1 MSPAADVQLEQSTG
15 RAARVGRLPVIRAFG
30 ARIPLVARIAL
41 ASALLAVLV
50 AAAFAILVI
59 ALSELRETTTAANRS
74 KDVTSATLVLEQDL
88 LQLDAALRGFVN
100 TGDRRFLRAFRNVQE
115 SLPASMATLTRT
127 AAGSEGQEQR
137 AKRLLQAVREY
148 EEDYAVPF
156 VGIAEFSPAA
166 ARSPVAQAE
175 GRRRLETLRRQV
187 TQMLTAENNLA
198 AARVSS
204 ATNQANRAIL
214 VGLGALGVSVL
225 LVLLFGVELSRA
237 VAHPVR
243 RVSEAAKSVAAGDL
257 SVRLSE
263 RGPAEVYDLSTAFN
277 EMSASLERSKQELDD
292 QNRQL
297 RESERLRSELISV
310 ISHEVRTPLACVLGY
325 ASLLQTR
332 PVDDETRQKYLSII
346 SDEARRLEDLVSEL
360 VDVKRIEEGR
370 LELEVETFDLAG
382 LLEEQIRSFSH
393 RSERHTIEYSPANG
407 PLEVDADR
415 GRIAQVIAN
424 LLGNAIKYSPD
435 GGEVEVEAKTRA
447 ASVRV
452 SVRDQ
457 GMGIPE
463 AARSRIFTKF
473 FRGEAGAGGIGGMGL
488 GLAVSREIVE
498 AHGGRMGFETAVGKG
513 SLFWFELGS
522 DAEAAGLNTS

>member
-1 MSPAADVQLEQSTG
+1 MSPVADVQVEQSHPG
-15 RAARVGRLPVIRAFG
+15 RLGRIGRLPVFRAFG
-30 ARIPLVARIAL
+30 VRIPLVARIAV

-59 ALSELRETTTAANRS
+59 TLSNLRDTTTAANRS

-88 LQLDAALRGFVN
+88 LQLDSALRGFVN
-100 TGDRRFLRAFRNVQE
+100 TGDRRFLRAWRNIRAE
-115 SLPASMATLTRT
+115 LPASMAALTLA

-137 AKRLLQAVREY
+137 ARRLVQAVREY
-148 EEDYAVPF
+148 EQDYAVPI

-166 ARSPVAQAE
+166 ARSPVAIAE
-175 GRRRLETLRRQV
+175 GRRRLEALRRQV
-187 TQMLTAENNLA
+187 TQVLTTENELA
-198 AARVSS
+198 ATRVSS

-214 VGLGALGVSVL
+214 VGLTALGVSVL

-243 RVSEAAKSVAAGDL
+243 RVSEAAKHVAAGDF

-277 EMSASLERSKQELDD
+277 EMAASLERSKQELED

-332 PVDDETRQKYLSII
+332 PVDDETRGKYLSII
-346 SDEARRLEDLVSEL
+346 SDEARRLESLVSEL
-360 VDVKRIEEGR
+360 VDVRRIEEGR
-370 LELEVETFDLAG
+370 LELEVETFDLAT
-382 LLEEQIRSFSH
+382 LLEEQVRSFSD
-393 RSERHTIEYSPANG
+393 RSERHTIHFESGGSAFD
-407 PLEVDADR
+407 VRADR

-435 GGEVEVEAKTRA
+435 GGRVEVEAGMRLGK
-447 ASVRV
+447 VRV
-452 SVRDQ
+452 NVRDQ

-463 AARSRIFTKF
+463 SVRSRIFTKF
-473 FRGEAGAGGIGGMGL
+473 FRGEAGVGGIGGMGL
-488 GLAVSREIVE
+488 GLAVSRDIVE
-498 AHGGRMGFETAVGKG
+498 AHGGRMGFDTTVGSG
-513 SLFWFELGS
+513 SIFWFELAPAPS
-522 DAEAAGLNTS
+522 EQQV

>member
-1 MSPAADVQLEQSTG
+1 MADVQLEQSHPG
-15 RAARVGRLPVIRAFG
+15 RLDRVLRLPVFRAFG
-30 ARIPLVARIAL
+30 VRVPLVARIAL

-59 ALSELRETTTAANRS
+59 TLSELRETTTAANRS

-88 LQLDAALRGFVN
+88 LQFDAALRGYLN
-100 TGDRRFLRAFRNVQE
+100 TGDPRFRRTWQNIRE
-115 SLPASMATLTRT
+115 DLPASIATLTAS

-137 AKRLLQAVREY
+137 ARRLVQAVREY

-175 GRRRLETLRRQV
+175 GRRRLDTLRRQV
-187 TQMLTAENNLA
+187 TQVLTTENDLA
-198 AARVSS
+198 AARTSS
-204 ATNQANRAIL
+204 ATSQANRAIL

-243 RVSEAAKSVAAGDL
+243 RVSEAAKHVAAGDL
-257 SVRLSE
+257 SVRLPE
-263 RGPAEVYDLSTAFN
+263 RGPAEVHDLSAAFN
-277 EMSASLERSKQELDD
+277 EMAASLERSKEELED

-332 PVDDETRQKYLSII
+332 PVDDETRGKYLLII
-346 SDEARRLEDLVSEL
+346 SDEARRLESLVSEL

-370 LELEVETFDLAG
+370 LDLEVETFDLG
-382 LLEEQIRSFSH
+382 TLLEEQVRTFSD
-393 RSERHTIEYSPANG
+393 RSERHTIDSRAGEQRARGARRPRPDRTGDREPARQRDQVLARRRPG
-407 PLEVDADR
+407 R
-415 GRIAQVIAN
+415 GGG
-424 LLGNAIKYSPD
+424 GNAPRQSARQRAGPGNRHPRVRAVTD
-435 GGEVEVEAKTRA
+435 LHEVLPRRA
-447 ASVRV
+447 P
-452 SVRDQ
+452 
-457 GMGIPE
+457 GL
-463 AARSRIFTKF
+463 
-473 FRGEAGAGGIGGMGL
+473 GGIGGMGL

-498 AHGGRMGFETAVGKG
+498 AHGGRMGFDTTVGSG
-513 SLFWFELGS
+513 SIFWFELAPAP
-522 DAEAAGLNTS
+522 AEPEPSQV

>member
-1 MSPAADVQLEQSTG
+1 MADVQLEQSHPD
-15 RAARVGRLPVIRAFG
+15 RFDRVRRLPVIRAFG
-30 ARIPLVARIAL
+30 VRVPLVVRIAL

-50 AAAFAILVI
+50 AAAFAILVVT
-59 ALSELRETTTAANRS
+59 LSTLRDTTTAANRS

-88 LQLDAALRGFVN
+88 LQLDSALRGFVN
-100 TGDRRFLRAFRNVQE
+100 TGDRRFLRALRNVRKD
-115 SLPASMATLTRT
+115 LPASMTGLTR
-127 AAGSEGQEQR
+127 ASAGSEGHEQR
-137 AKRLLQAVREY
+137 ARQLVQAVREY
-148 EEDYAVPF
+148 EVDYAVPII
-156 VGIAEFSPAA
+156 GIAEFSPAT
-166 ARSPVAQAE
+166 ARSPVALAE
-175 GRRRLETLRRQV
+175 GRRRLDALRRQV
-187 TQMLTAENNLA
+187 TQVLTMENDLA
-198 AARVSS
+198 SARVSS

-243 RVSEAAKSVAAGDL
+243 RVSEAAKHVAAGDL
-257 SVRLSE
+257 SVRLTE

-277 EMSASLERSKQELDD
+277 DMAASLERSKQELEE

-332 PVDDETRQKYLSII
+332 PVDDETRGKYLLII
-346 SDEARRLEDLVSEL
+346 SDEARRLESLVSEL

-370 LELEVETFDLAG
+370 LELEVETFDLG
-382 LLEEQIRSFSH
+382 TLLEEQVRSFSH
-393 RSERHTIEYSPANG
+393 RSERHTVELESTNG
-407 PLEVDADR
+407 VLEVRADR

-435 GGEVEVEAKTRA
+435 GGEVEVEAGLRLGK
-447 ASVRV
+447 VRV

-457 GMGIPE
+457 GIGIPE
-463 AARSRIFTKF
+463 SARSRIFTKF
-473 FRGEAGAGGIGGMGL
+473 FRGDAGLGGIGGMGL

-498 AHGGRMGFETAVGKG
+498 AHGGRMGFDTTVGHG
-513 SLFWFELGS
+513 SVFWFEL
-522 DAEAAGLNTS
+522 APA